1 MHKKFLLLLVGLM
14 LVACGGGNVKADKSL
29 EQERRETMRSLA
41 SQVENGLTK
50 LDKDIKEAYVWNLK
64 QVKAG
69 IKGNKEVASE
79 AQLKLELVKKIRPV
93 ESLKMNAMGLRSEAE
108 EVKDAALAKIAY
120 PSNPE
125 YETFKTKMGEAVAKI
140 KEGDQALTQA
150 TKEFQAE
157 FKNLKTHK

>member
-1 MHKKFLLLLVGLM
+1 M
-14 LVACGGGNVKADKSL
+14 LISCGGGNVKADKSL
-29 EQERRETMRSLA
+29 EDQRRETIRNLT

-69 IKGNKEVASE
+69 IKGNKDVASE
-79 AQLKLELVKKIRPV
+79 SQLKLELVKRIRPV
-93 ESLKMNAMGLRSEAE
+93 ESLKMSAMGLRAEAD
-108 EVKDAALAKIAY
+108 EVKDAALSKIAY
-120 PSNPE
+120 PSNSE
-125 YETFKTKMGEAVAKI
+125 YETFKAKMQEAVAKI
-140 KEGDQALTQA
+140 TEGDQALTQA